1 MATGS
6 GDWVGKTNMISC
18 ALLIDAPL
26 LPRPSAERF
35 RLDPR
40 DDVVIWIVDP
50 EGERGRWKL
59 EKKEEGETMIPGKG
73 EKH

>member
-1 MATGS
+1 MA
-6 GDWVGKTNMISC
+6 KTNMISC

-26 LPRPSAERF
+26 LPRPPAERF

-40 DDVVIWIVDP
+40 DGVVIWIVDP

-59 EKKEEGETMIPGKG
+59 EKKKKRERR
-73 EKH
+73 